1 MKYIALASLF
11 VASAP
16 TLAEAQTPDQTEKIL
31 AAWRDWT
38 ATHNVDTAISIGHNG
53 TILATGSEGRDP
65 DTAYPM
71 ASLTKAITGV
81 CVKRIAEENGIAFD
95 TTLGALQPEFDKV
108 NIDIPAK
115 IRDRT
120 LASLLSMSSGLEP
133 DLTQSEMN
141 RTYRMGDTRNIGFS
155 KDSLKSRGLTGTPGE
170 FNYNNGNY
178 ALLGALLEALTD
190 TDNVSA
196 CRDRVFPEGHRE
208 TVGFNSDWISL
219 AAFGGWEAS
228 TTDYTAFVMDAFKP
242 DGDIA
247 PNLFSL
253 PYQGSESGWFYGV
266 GTFFRVRQPQNV
278 FWHNGALCR
287 VSGGEVGSYFA
298 YYPNGYAVTV
308 TYNKCGQGDIYQAL
322 DNALYNAAN
331 I

>member
-1 MKYIALASLF
+1 KYIALASLF

-196 CRDRVFPEGHRE
+196 CRDKVF
-208 TVGFNSDWISL
+208 
-219 AAFGGWEAS
+219 
-228 TTDYTAFVMDAFKP
+228 
-242 DGDIA
+242 
-247 PNLFSL
+247 
-253 PYQGSESGWFYGV
+253 
-266 GTFFRVRQPQNV
+266 
-278 FWHNGALCR
+278 
-287 VSGGEVGSYFA
+287 
-298 YYPNGYAVTV
+298 
-308 TYNKCGQGDIYQAL
+308 
-322 DNALYNAAN
+322 
-331 I
+331 